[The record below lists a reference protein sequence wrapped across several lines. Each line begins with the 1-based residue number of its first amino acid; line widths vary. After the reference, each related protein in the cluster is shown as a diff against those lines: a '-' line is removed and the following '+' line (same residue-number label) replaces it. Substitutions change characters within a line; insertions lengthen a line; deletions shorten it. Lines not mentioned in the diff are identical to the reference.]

1 MYYSAFPSSF
11 SDAIQQPLAP
21 MLFSRLMKTYN
32 ELFSKLSMRRRYEVW
47 FLRVGLG
54 DGSGAWWFRYLLMNP
69 GRGGCAGD
77 PQGQAVQV
85 WATWFPREGKPET
98 WIQGFPLESLR
109 SNGEGSSK
117 AGSNEAGLSV
127 AGLSDVVLGK
137 AGLSGASSGNAG
149 LSVRGASPFFLEIG
163 ENRIGED
170 ECRGRIEVGGQRI
183 CWDLRYR
190 SSFRAELSSKGWIG
204 FSRTP
209 HSDAVFSGEIA
220 LNDRTFR
227 GEPLGYGMQGHNCGY
242 RHRHFWTW
250 AHIHFP
256 DARGRGSTFEALA
269 HEMPLGM
276 VSRTAVLWHDGEKYN
291 FRKVR
296 ESVRDSQKLD
306 WRLECTGARGARVEV
321 SIRGR
326 AGLVHRLP
334 YVKTDCSGRFEV
346 ANDSLALVRMILRR
360 PGKAAEELTT
370 DSGAVLEMVGS

>member
-1 MYYSAFPSSF
+1 MAEICPGRLRPTFYWRRVREVRGSVFDGASTVWCPIGGAKREAAGLGVTLRCYSSW
-11 SDAIQQPLAP
+11 
-21 MLFSRLMKTYN
+21 RMKTLN

-77 PQGQAVQV
+77 AQGQAVQV

-117 AGSNEAGLSV
+117 AGSSETGLSV
-127 AGLSDVVLGK
+127 AGLSNVGLGK

-149 LSVRGASPFFLEIG
+149 LSERGASPFFLEVG
-163 ENRIGED
+163 ENRIGENG
-170 ECRGRIEVGGQRI
+170 CRGRMMVGGQKI
-183 CWDLRYR
+183 SWDLRYR
-190 SSFRAELSSKGWIG
+190 STFCVELSSKGWIG

-242 RHRHFWTW
+242 RHRNFWTW
-250 AHIHFP
+250 TTADTDIEISGPGRISIFR
-256 DARGRGSTFEALA
+256 ARG
-269 HEMPLGM
+269 
-276 VSRTAVLWHDGEKYN
+276 
-291 FRKVR
+291 
-296 ESVRDSQKLD
+296 
-306 WRLECTGARGARVEV
+306 
-321 SIRGR
+321 
-326 AGLVHRLP
+326 
-334 YVKTDCSGRFEV
+334 VKAPR
-346 ANDSLALVRMILRR
+346 LRR
-360 PGKAAEELTT
+360 WRMRCRLA
-370 DSGAVLEMVGS
+370 

>member
-1 MYYSAFPSSF
+1 
-11 SDAIQQPLAP
+11 
-21 MLFSRLMKTYN
+21 MKTYN

-47 FLRVGLG
+47 FLRLGLS

-77 PQGQAVQV
+77 AQGQAVHV

-137 AGLSGASSGNAG
+137 AGLSDASSGNAG

-163 ENRIGED
+163 ENRIGEN
-170 ECRGRIEVGGQRI
+170 ECRGRIEANGQRI
-183 CWDLRYR
+183 LWDLRYR
-190 SSFRAELSSKGWIG
+190 STFRTELSSKGWIG

-242 RHRHFWTW
+242 RHRHFWSWT
-250 AHIHFP
+250 HIHFP
-256 DARGRGSTFEALA
+256 CARGPGSTFEALA
-269 HEMPLGM
+269 YEMPIGM
-276 VSRTAVLWHDGEKYN
+276 MFRRAVLWHDEEKYS
-291 FRKVR
+291 FRR
-296 ESVRDSQKLD
+296 FSESVRDARQLNWK
-306 WRLECTGARGARVEV
+306 LECTGERGAHVQV
-321 SIRGR
+321 SVRGR
-326 AGLVHRLP
+326 EGLVHRLP
-334 YVKTDCSGRFEV
+334 YVKTYCSGRFEV
-346 ANDSLALVRMILRR
+346 ANDSLALARLVLHR
-360 PGKAAEELTT
+360 PGKAAEELST